1 MRAGRTE
8 EALAEAERAVA
19 LDPGYSRSHTVF
31 GWACLA
37 LGKTDEGIAALERAV
52 ELSPGSTLFL
62 AQLGQGY
69 AMTGQEA
76 KARAILARLEALAA
90 TQYVAAYHLA
100 HVHTGLG
107 EQDAAIDCLERA
119 FEQRS
124 GGIYGVKGSYL
135 FASLRGHPRFQALL
149 RRMNL

>member
-19 LDPGYSRSHTVF
+19 LDPSFSRSHAVF

-37 LGKTDEGIAALERAV
+37 LGRKTDGLAALERAV
-52 ELSPGSTLFL
+52 EFAPGSTLFL
-62 AQLGQGY
+62 AQLGQACG
-69 AMTGQEA
+69 MTGDEA
-76 KARAILARLEALAA
+76 RARAILGELETLAGM
-90 TQYVAAYHLA
+90 QYVASYHLA
-100 HVHTGLG
+100 HVYAGLG

-119 FEQRS
+119 LEERS

-135 FASLRGHPRFQALL
+135 FASLRRHPRFQALL
-149 RRMNL
+149 RKMNL